1 MPKRIVILVICV
13 VLCATSFLV
22 FGTVLISNLSKDTST
37 VPVSTSI
44 SDINWDTQ
52 ATYEI
57 STVSFEMHEAFSDRT
72 LPAFDPRNYC
82 LLLGIKTE
90 DGDELVHTSL
100 DKVYLKPNVTK
111 GTTPKST
118 LLIDGCSMLVVN
130 PDEFSSMLT
139 TENFIE
145 LDDVQIQFCLAYLL
159 YPNGKSSQ

>member
-1 MPKRIVILVICV
+1 MPKRIVILVI
-13 VLCATSFLV
+13 LATSFLI
-22 FGTVLISNLSKDTST
+22 FGIVVTSSLSKDTST
-37 VPVSTSI
+37 VPASTSI
-44 SDINWDTQ
+44 SDIDWDAQ

-90 DGDELVHTSL
+90 DGDKLVHTSL
-100 DKVYLKPNVTK
+100 DKVYLKPNVAE

-159 YPNGKSSQ
+159 YPDGKSSQ